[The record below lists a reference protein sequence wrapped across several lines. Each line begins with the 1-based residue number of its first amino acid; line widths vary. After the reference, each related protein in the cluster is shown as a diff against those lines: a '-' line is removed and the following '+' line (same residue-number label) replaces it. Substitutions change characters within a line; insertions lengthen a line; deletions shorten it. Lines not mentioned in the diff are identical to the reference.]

1 MAVAAD
7 AITIDAGDRSA
18 PAPPAPPVR
27 PTLSERDLAELLTS
41 FNEVTSKLQAT
52 HETLRAEVTRLER
65 ELRDANE
72 ALRRSERLAALGE
85 MAAGIAHEIRNPL
98 AGIGLYARMLVVD
111 LEDRPACRQVAEKI
125 AQGVR
130 GLDAIVGDVLTFAR
144 RIEPRCEPC
153 EGAALLSRAI
163 DVCTPQID
171 LAGASVERR
180 DAERPGVEF
189 ACDHGL
195 MQQALVNLLRN
206 AAEALAEMPAE
217 SRPRRPRIAVDAQ
230 RVKVREPGGVREM
243 VSLIVEDNGPGVP
256 EAVRAR
262 MFNPFFT
269 TRHTGTGLGL
279 AIVHRIVDAHGG
291 RVRVRDAAPRRA
303 NAGAVVEI
311 LLPDGAHATGN
322 GTNETER
329 SE

>member
-1 MAVAAD
+1 
-7 AITIDAGDRSA
+7 
-18 PAPPAPPVR
+18 
-27 PTLSERDLAELLTS
+27 
-41 FNEVTSKLQAT
+41 
-52 HETLRAEVTRLER
+52 
-65 ELRDANE
+65 
-72 ALRRSERLAALGE
+72 
-85 MAAGIAHEIRNPL
+85 
-98 AGIGLYARMLVVD
+98 
-111 LEDRPACRQVAEKI
+111 
-125 AQGVR
+125 
-130 GLDAIVGDVLTFAR
+130 
-144 RIEPRCEPC
+144 
-153 EGAALLSRAI
+153 
-163 DVCTPQID
+163 PQID